1 MPSAV
6 KRWASTAETYLSATR
21 WPVSKSYCEQP
32 NMAEEILGNIAEE
45 AHAALLASA
54 GDEAT
59 KKSGAIRLPIEDS
72 LDGDFGSRGTAY
84 TDLSTTTS
92 AGTSGQLVERTG
104 GISFGRLLSV
114 AGSCSINLLLPF
126 LNGLM
131 LGFGELLAHELSWK
145 FSWFDKERNRGYRI
159 YPEVRKAAE
168 LQERERQR
176 ALSRA
181 AGPDGFL

>member
-1 MPSAV
+1 
-6 KRWASTAETYLSATR
+6 
-21 WPVSKSYCEQP
+21 
-32 NMAEEILGNIAEE
+32 MAEEILGNIAEE
-45 AHAALLASA
+45 AHAALLAGV
-54 GDEAT
+54 GDGAT
-59 KKSGAIRLPIEDS
+59 KKSGAMPLEDS
-72 LDGDFGSRGTAY
+72 LDGSFGSRGSAY
-84 TDLSTTTS
+84 EGLSATS
-92 AGTSGQLVERTG
+92 SASSSAQLVGRAQG
-104 GISFGRLLSV
+104 LSFGRLLSV

-159 YPEVRKAAE
+159 YPEARKTAE
-168 LQERERQR
+168 LQERERQL

>member
-1 MPSAV
+1 
-6 KRWASTAETYLSATR
+6 
-21 WPVSKSYCEQP
+21 
-32 NMAEEILGNIAEE
+32 MAEEILGNIAEE